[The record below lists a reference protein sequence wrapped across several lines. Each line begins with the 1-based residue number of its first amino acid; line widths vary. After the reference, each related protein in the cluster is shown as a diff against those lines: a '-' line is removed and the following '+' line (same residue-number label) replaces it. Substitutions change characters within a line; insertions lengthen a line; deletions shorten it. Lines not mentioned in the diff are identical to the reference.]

1 MRVQRPLAPVKGR
14 ERGGGR
20 WGCEMGNSLKTRNYD
35 KVHKAKLQG
44 REGGWA
50 LKGLERNGWRAWVG
64 LQEDQ
69 KRSG

>member
-1 MRVQRPLAPVKGR
+1 
-14 ERGGGR
+14 
-20 WGCEMGNSLKTRNYD
+20 MGNSLKTRNYD

-69 KRSG
+69 KHSG